1 MNRSIA
7 EVAPASE
14 PLSLAEA
21 KKQLEIPE
29 ADATHDSHV
38 TRIIS
43 AARQQWE
50 RDTQRSTVSR
60 TYVENLSDWPTVD
73 WRFYHQPIVSVT
85 SVKYYDTAN
94 SQQTL
99 SSSVY
104 SLDAPNRRLV
114 LAVDQDWPLH
124 ETRWDAIEI
133 TYVAGQS
140 SVDAIAKQGMLL
152 LVDLYFEL
160 RLDTKEKQAT
170 ERAYH
175 NLMLSYCRGSY
186 P

>member
-50 RDTQRSTVSR
+50 RDTQRATVAR
-60 TYVENLSDWPTVD
+60 TYVETWDEWPNEPLK
-73 WRFYHQPIVSVT
+73 HEPIVSIT
-85 SVKYYDTAN
+85 SIKYYDTAN
-94 SQQTL
+94 NQQTL

-104 SLDAPNRRLV
+104 SLDAPNRILY
-114 LAVDQDWPLH
+114 LAVDQDWPIH

-133 TYVAGQS
+133 TYVAGQTT
-140 SVDAIAKQGMLL
+140 VDAIAKQAMLL

-160 RLDTKEKQAT
+160 RLDTKDKQAT

-175 NLMLSYCRGSY
+175 NLVSRYCRGGY